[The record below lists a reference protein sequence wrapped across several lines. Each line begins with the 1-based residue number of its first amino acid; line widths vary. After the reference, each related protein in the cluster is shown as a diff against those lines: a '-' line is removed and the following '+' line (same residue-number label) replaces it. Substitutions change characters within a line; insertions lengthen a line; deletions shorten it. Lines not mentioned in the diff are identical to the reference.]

1 MEKESGIVYLT
12 WTSIFHEML
21 DDGVEDKYIARLL
34 IARDYL
40 VMGHEEKAKDVI
52 KDIPNY
58 LKRELEWIKPIAKS
72 NNQKYLNGCKGG
84 RPVDYK
90 TNITKMIKKMHE
102 DYHDE
107 ELVTVLCSWFEHLNK
122 NKKPTKIDNLK
133 ETFEEISRQTT
144 SAAGAIR
151 IIKRNLEIGNLELDF
166 DIMHNQDYVRLDD
179 SE

>member
-1 MEKESGIVYLT
+1 MQKESGVIYLT
-12 WTSIFHEML
+12 WTNIFREML
-21 DDGVEDKYIARLL
+21 DDGVEDRHIARLL

-40 VMGHEEKAKDVI
+40 VMGHEELAKDVI
-52 KDIPNY
+52 KDVPRH

-90 TNITKMIKKMHE
+90 SNITKFIKKMHE
-102 DYHDE
+102 DYHSE
-107 ELVTVLCSWFEHLNK
+107 ELITVLCSWFEHLNK

-144 SAAGAIR
+144 SATGAIR
-151 IIKRNLEIGNLELDF
+151 IIKNNLDAGNFELDF
-166 DIMHNQDYVRLDD
+166 DLLSDQDYVRLDD
-179 SE
+179 GE